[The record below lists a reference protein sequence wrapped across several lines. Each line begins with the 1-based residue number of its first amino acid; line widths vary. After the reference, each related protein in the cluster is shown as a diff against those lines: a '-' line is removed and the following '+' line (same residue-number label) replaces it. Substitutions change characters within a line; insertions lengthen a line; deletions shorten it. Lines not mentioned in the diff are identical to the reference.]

1 MTFGVDS
8 VLPELRVPPNKLE
21 SYSDMNLSKKHVKS
35 ETLRKYYNKFNI
47 KNKFIEIGFDVPE
60 LYLYSKFET
69 DLENFTRDF
78 QSFVAKPVHMS
89 LGDFVWISGIKN
101 KLSLNQI
108 NQCLFSSA
116 QIEESDM
123 LKECDRGIIVEKKI
137 QTKFEMK
144 VFVVFGEPIIADI
157 RLGSS
162 EFSNIDYIFLDNKYL
177 NWSKEYDLIS
187 KLAKDL
193 SIDFFRIDFLYDGL
207 KLFASECAF
216 MPSTILPKKIE
227 DFIYSKF
234 SKPYHAYYWGELL
247 V

>member
-1 MTFGVDS
+1 
-8 VLPELRVPPNKLE
+8 
-21 SYSDMNLSKKHVKS
+21 
-35 ETLRKYYNKFNI
+35 
-47 KNKFIEIGFDVPE
+47 
-60 LYLYSKFET
+60 
-69 DLENFTRDF
+69 
-78 QSFVAKPVHMS
+78 
-89 LGDFVWISGIKN
+89 
-101 KLSLNQI
+101 
-108 NQCLFSSA
+108 
-116 QIEESDM
+116 
-123 LKECDRGIIVEKKI
+123 
-137 QTKFEMK
+137 MK

-234 SKPYHAYYWGELL
+234 SKPYSPTSDTTLTLPFAHAIEKSASTNFTLKEPL
-247 V
+247 FFKITDCP